1 LDGNNLR
8 EIPQAAL
15 PAGGI
20 QILRV
25 ENCSLSNIP
34 VVFKTMTAITEL
46 SLAHNNFSQNPDFSR
61 LPKTLKKLNL
71 ENCQL
76 NNLSTGLQHLFSLA
90 SLYVLSATETAPS
103 TLTFW
108 RAIRSMGKNPRA
120 VENLSSLPTSL
131 RTL

>member
-34 VVFKTMTAITEL
+34 VVVKTMTAMTEL
-46 SLAHNNFSQNPDFSR
+46 SLAHNNFSQNPDFAR

-76 NNLSTGLQHLFSLA
+76 NNLSAGLEH
-90 SLYVLSATETAPS
+90 
-103 TLTFW
+103 
-108 RAIRSMGKNPRA
+108 
-120 VENLSSLPTSL
+120 LSSLA
-131 RTL
+131 TLCVLFRNGNCP